1 MRIPLVAELDSRD
14 GSSDKDSRF
23 TNTIAEL
30 EEGVAMVVVRPGLS
44 TSATLSGNGNGL
56 VSFNDQLIKI
66 YGNTV
71 YVPGGSFALPAGTFT
86 PA

>member
-1 MRIPLVAELDSRD
+1 MRLPLVAELDSRD

-23 TNTIAEL
+23 TNALAEL
-30 EEGVAMVVVRPGLS
+30 DEGAMLAVVRPGLS
-44 TSATLSGNGNGL
+44 TSATFSGTGNGL

-71 YVPGGSFALPAGTFT
+71 YVPGGSFAIPSGTFT